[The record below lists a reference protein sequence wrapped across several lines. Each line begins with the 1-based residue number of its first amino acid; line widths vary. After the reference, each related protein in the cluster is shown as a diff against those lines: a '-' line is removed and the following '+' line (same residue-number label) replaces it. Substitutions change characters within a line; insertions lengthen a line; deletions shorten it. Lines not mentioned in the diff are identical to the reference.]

1 MAIHMHEKESLAG
14 AFWLVL
20 LIIAGWGGLV

>member
-1 MAIHMHEKESLAG
+1 MHEKESLAG

-20 LIIAGWGGLV
+20 LIIAGWGGL

>member
-1 MAIHMHEKESLAG
+1 MHEKDSLAG

-20 LIIAGWGGLV
+20 LIISCWGGLV

>member
-1 MAIHMHEKESLAG
+1 MHEKESLAG

-20 LIIAGWGGLV
+20 LIIAGW

>member
-1 MAIHMHEKESLAG
+1 MHEKENLAG

-20 LIIAGWGGLV
+20 LIIAGWGGLSV

>member
-1 MAIHMHEKESLAG
+1 MHEKESLAG

-20 LIIAGWGGLV
+20 LIIAG

>member
-1 MAIHMHEKESLAG
+1 MHEKESLAG